1 MCPQCYIGP
10 TLEAVGGVR
19 PARSTPGALNYRSGV
34 TTPSSS
40 PRPPRLPQ
48 PAAISRRLVAL
59 LADWLIALAISAG
72 FFGYDPT
79 ANLVIF
85 FAMSVI
91 LVGTLGSTIGHRIL
105 GLGVRDLDGGLPG
118 PGRAAIRTLALCL
131 VLPAIVWGP
140 DGRGLHDRWAG
151 TQILRLR

>member
-1 MCPQCYIGP
+1 
-10 TLEAVGGVR
+10 VR
-19 PARSTPGALNYRSGV
+19 V
-34 TTPSSS
+34 TTP
-40 PRPPRLPQ
+40 RPGTRPLRLPQ
-48 PAAISRRLVAL
+48 PAVVSRRLVAL
-59 LADWLIALAISAG
+59 LVDWLLAIAIGAG
-72 FFGYDPT
+72 FFGYDAT

-85 FAMSVI
+85 FAMTVV

-105 GLGVRDLDGGLPG
+105 GLGVRGLDGGLPG

-131 VLPAIVWGP
+131 VVPAIVWGP